1 MVQIPKRCKA
11 GFIDPELIN
20 GGDTIEILGVDV
32 IPKEET
38 KFGKSDR
45 TILTVKLKGSEYRW
59 GINNITNDRLVDNF
73 GGDSSSWIGKRVQID
88 KKVQMVAGK
97 ERNVLYG
104 VPLVQT
110 AVAPSEKP
118 VGASATT

>member
-1 MVQIPKRCKA
+1 MVEIPKRCKA

-20 GGDTIEILGVDV
+20 DGDTVEILDVDV

-45 TILTVKLKGSEYRW
+45 TILAVTLKGNEYRW
-59 GINNITNDRLVDNF
+59 GINNITNDRLVDTF
-73 GGDSSSWIGKRVQID
+73 GGDSSNWIGKKVTID
-88 KKVQMVAGK
+88 KQRQIVAGK

-104 VPLVQT
+104 IPLSQT
-110 AVAPSEKP
+110 SVTPAEKP
-118 VGASATT
+118 IVSGTI